1 MTIFLLSLTGIPPL
15 AGFWAKAYVILA
27 AVQAGGWLT
36 ALAVLAMVNAA
47 AAAFYYLRVVVYMY
61 MREPAEE
68 LRPSSPGLLF
78 RAGLAVTC
86 VPRSSSVCSRRS
98 SRPPATRPASWAGRA
113 GTGRAGA
120 QRARGQ
126 S

>member
-1 MTIFLLSLTGIPPL
+1 MAIFLLSLTGIPPL

-27 AVQAGGWLT
+27 AIQAGGWLT

-68 LRPSSPGLLF
+68 LPAELRPGCYSGPAWRSRASPL
-78 RAGLAVTC
+78 
-86 VPRSSSVCSRRS
+86 
-98 SRPPATRPASWAGRA
+98 
-113 GTGRAGA
+113 
-120 QRARGQ
+120 
-126 S
+126 